1 MGRGYPHLWTRPDVT
16 KLYHWEVEK
25 SVPNTRLIVI
35 AMAAAWAGGLLPGC
49 ASVGEQQSMAEY
61 LDDTALTRQVQ
72 SRLVNDARARSIAIT
87 VETIGRV
94 VVLTGAVQSQ
104 ADKAHA
110 EGVVRATP
118 GVNAVRNNLVIRP

>member
-1 MGRGYPHLWTRPDVT
+1 MGRGYPHLRTRPDVT
-16 KLYHWEVEK
+16 KLYHREVEK
-25 SVPNTRLIVI
+25 KAPQIRFILI
-35 AMAAAWAGGLLPGC
+35 ALATAWGGGLLPGC

-61 LDDTALTRQVQ
+61 LDDSALTRQVQ
-72 SRLVNDARARSIAIT
+72 SRLLSDARVRSIAIT

-94 VVLTGAVQSQ
+94 VVLTGAVQTQ
-104 ADKAHA
+104 AEKSHA